1 MNFFTLRVKLYFPWA
16 DTFSML
22 SFSHSVVS
30 DSAIPWS
37 AACQTSMSFTVSQ
50 PWLKLTSVESVMP
63 SNHLILCCPLL
74 PPSVFPSIRVFSHEP
89 GLCIRWPKYWSFSF
103 NISPSN
109 EHSGLVPFRMDCFDL
124 FPYLCYACCVL
135 SPFSCVLLFATL
147 WTIAL
152 QAPLSMG
159 FSRQEH
165 WRGFPCPPPG
175 DLPNPRIKPASPA
188 APSLQPGSL
197 LLNPHGSP
205 SFP

>member
-37 AACQTSMSFTVSQ
+37 AARQTSMSFTVSQ
-50 PWLKLTSVESVMP
+50 RWLKLTSVESVMP
-63 SNHLILCCPLL
+63 STHLILCCPLL
-74 PPSVFPSIRVFSHEP
+74 PPSVFPSIRVFSNESV
-89 GLCIRWPKYWSFSF
+89 LCIRWPKYWSFSF

-109 EHSGLVPFRMDCFDL
+109 EHSVLVSFRMDCFDL
-124 FPYLCYACCVL
+124 FPYLCYPCCVL
-135 SPFSCVLLFATL
+135 SHLNCVWLFANL
-147 WTIAL
+147 WTEAL

-165 WRGFPCPPPG
+165 WRGLPSPPPG
-175 DLPNPRIKPASPA
+175 DLPNPGIEPASPA

-197 LLNPHGSP
+197 LLNPQGSP